1 MTGTRGQHDSI
12 QTRREISGETM
23 PCNIL
28 MIWNYEN
35 NFVVLNDRIQKLT
48 HSFRRPIGFSFAG
61 TV

>member
-1 MTGTRGQHDSI
+1 
-12 QTRREISGETM
+12 
-23 PCNIL
+23 